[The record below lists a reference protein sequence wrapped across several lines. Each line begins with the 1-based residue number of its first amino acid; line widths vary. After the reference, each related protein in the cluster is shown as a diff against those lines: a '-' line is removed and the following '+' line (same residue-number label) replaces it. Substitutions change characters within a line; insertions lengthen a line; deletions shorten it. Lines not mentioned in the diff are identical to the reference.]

1 MIFLFKAMCNIES
14 LYASLLHSKLA
25 HRKNISTPKKASST
39 RSPSLTMG
47 VHSLWDIVSPTAKPV
62 RLESLN
68 ERRMAV
74 DASIWIY
81 QFLTAMRNKEG
92 DALRNAHIIGFFRR
106 ICKLLYYGIKPV
118 FVFDGGVPVLKLNTI
133 RERKERRQGK
143 RDSAN
148 ATARRLLAK
157 QIHQSQVEKEASP
170 KKKNENKSD
179 EVSSKNQPF
188 YPHDEYHLPDI
199 KGFSYEKGDMRITDS
214 EDYKTVMDQIDDLD
228 GIDLDTVNPASKE
241 FDELPK
247 STQYLILSALRL
259 KSRLRLGYT
268 KEQLEQVFPDS
279 MEFSKFQIEM
289 VKRRNFFTQK
299 LMNVTGMHDGGA
311 SKLNEEVVNRVA
323 GQRDRQYALI
333 RTENG
338 WALSLAQNDG
348 SESAKAIKLEDDD
361 DNDDDDEAENLDWE
375 EVDTKPKP
383 KKKELD
389 YSINASLLPR
399 LSSTKMQGGS
409 QSFLDKR
416 PDLAPTTS
424 HLLDED
430 GEKNSEEEDD
440 YVQLLKE
447 TRAMAQY
454 QESQSRLKE
463 QPPIQVNLESSE
475 AESESESDGE
485 FEDVNFKPTS
495 IPPNIRPSTESSK
508 DLEPISGG
516 SGAGDGAEP
525 PLTHSTKSS
534 AIPVLDNQESRKDL
548 ENIVN
553 KIPQF
558 SFSLNVK
565 GKAFENEKPSE
576 EPPIAPAEK
585 KSKGKSTDAPVP
597 EVPAWFSSSTNDNPY
612 NQSSFVTDREP
623 SNSKTDENYGLLT
636 GEAAQ
641 ELVRNRARFHQE
653 VVELNDESD
662 SDSNSDK
669 EEVIEIQNPERE
681 VKETSAPKTD
691 AGSQPESESD
701 SDSAPVSDS
710 DSEVVREQLPLLDYD
725 FYEDEEERL
734 AEQLTKEQE
743 DYNQF
748 KSALNPNV
756 VQNAFLDDDEIYEQ
770 QRKDKRD
777 ADEVTVEMIHEIQS
791 LLSRFGIPYITAP
804 MEAEAQCATLLQLK
818 LVDGIITDD
827 SDVFLFGGTHVY
839 KNMFQE
845 KNYVEYYS
853 LDLLDQKL
861 GLDRD
866 KLIQLAQLLG
876 SDYTAGLKG
885 IGPVMG
891 VEILAEFGSLKE
903 FAKWYNEGQFDK
915 QKLENETTFQKQLR
929 KRLVK
934 NDIVLDENFPSAA
947 VYDAYIHPTVDSD
960 KTKFVWG
967 SPDLDKLRSFL
978 QQTIG
983 WNREKSDE
991 VLVPLI
997 RDLNKR
1003 KSTGVQKRIN
1013 EFFPVQ
1019 YLQQEKQYKL
1029 GKRIETAT
1037 SKLKKRRLK

>member
-1 MIFLFKAMCNIES
+1 
-14 LYASLLHSKLA
+14 
-25 HRKNISTPKKASST
+25 
-39 RSPSLTMG
+39 MG
-47 VHSLWDIVSPTAKPV
+47 VHSLWDIVSPVAKPV

-81 QFLTAMRNKEG
+81 QFLKAMRNKEG

-143 RDSAN
+143 RDTAN
-148 ATARRLLAK
+148 ATARRLLAR
-157 QIHQSQVEKEASP
+157 QIHQSQTDKESSP
-170 KKKNENKSD
+170 KKKKQSPDENGQTGS
-179 EVSSKNQPF
+179 ETGSFF
-188 YPHDEYHLPDI
+188 YPHDEYHLPEI
-199 KGFSYEKGDMRITDS
+199 KGFSYEKDDLRITDTD
-214 EDYKTVMDQIDDLD
+214 DYKTVMEQIDDLD
-228 GIDLDTVNPASKE
+228 GIDLDSINPASKE

-268 KEQLEQVFPDS
+268 KEQLEHVFSDS

-311 SKLNEEVVNRVA
+311 SKLDDEVVNRVS
-323 GQRDRQYALI
+323 GQRDRKYALI
-333 RTENG
+333 RTDNG
-338 WALSLAQNDG
+338 WALSLTGNDG
-348 SESAKAIKLEDDD
+348 SESTKAIKLDEDEEED
-361 DNDDDDEAENLDWE
+361 ASQLDWE

-383 KKKELD
+383 KKKQLD
-389 YSINASLLPR
+389 YSMNASLLPR
-399 LSSTKMQGGS
+399 LSTTKTQGGS
-409 QSFLDKR
+409 QSFFDKR
-416 PDLAPTTS
+416 PDLAPSTS

-430 GEKNSEEEDD
+430 EDDGTNDHPAVNNVEKEDDNDSNEDD
-440 YVQLLKE
+440 YAMLLKE
-447 TRAMAQY
+447 TKAMSEY
-454 QESQSRLKE
+454 QRRQKELPVQKNIIPQVEVNIEST
-463 QPPIQVNLESSE
+463 
-475 AESESESDGE
+475 ESESDGE
-485 FEDVNFKPTS
+485 FEDVNFKPTVIS
-495 IPPNIRPSTESSK
+495 NSEGGPSNSAAHRPSNDNTVSSIVEK
-508 DLEPISGG
+508 P
-516 SGAGDGAEP
+516 
-525 PLTHSTKSS
+525 S
-534 AIPVLDNQESRKDL
+534 AIPIIDHKVSQQNLDS
-548 ENIVN
+548 IVS
-553 KIPQF
+553 KIPEF
-558 SFSLNVK
+558 SFSLSMR
-565 GKAFENEKPSE
+565 GKAFEDNEKSE
-576 EPPIAPAEK
+576 PGETAPT
-585 KSKGKSTDAPVP
+585 STDTQEKQAQ
-597 EVPAWFSSSTNDNPY
+597 EVPAWFSSTANRNPY
-612 NQSSFVTDREP
+612 SSSSFVADREKSDVRP
-623 SNSKTDENYGLLT
+623 EDQYGILT

-641 ELVRNRARFHQE
+641 ELVKNRIGYHHPELIDLDQLERDDNEDE
-653 VVELNDESD
+653 VEDDAVIEVSKRDLNEQKSPSGKGFSTTKDSTSSRISEGNDSD
-662 SDSNSDK
+662 SDNL
-669 EEVIEIQNPERE
+669 V
-681 VKETSAPKTD
+681 
-691 AGSQPESESD
+691 ESES
-701 SDSAPVSDS
+701 AAT
-710 DSEVVREQLPLLDYD
+710 REQLPILDYD

-734 AEQLTKEQE
+734 AEQLTREQE
-743 DYNQF
+743 DYNHF
-748 KSALNPNV
+748 KSTLNPNLV
-756 VQNAFLDDDEIYEQ
+756 NTAFLEDELFEQ
-770 QRKDKRD
+770 QKKDKRD
-777 ADEVTVEMIHEIQS
+777 ADEVTIEMIHEIQS

-818 LVDGIITDD
+818 LVDGVITDD

-853 LDLLDQKL
+853 LDLFDQKL

-876 SDYTAGLKG
+876 SDYTPGLRG

-915 QKLENETTFQKQLR
+915 QKLEGETAFQKQLR
-929 KRLVK
+929 KRLVS
-934 NDIVLDENFPSAA
+934 NEIILDDNFPSEA
-947 VYDAYIHPTVDSD
+947 VYDAYIHPTVDAD

-983 WNREKSDE
+983 WDKAKSDE
-991 VLVPLI
+991 VLIPLI

-1003 KSTGVQKRIN
+1003 KATGVQKRIN

-1019 YLQQEKQYKL
+1019 YLQQDKQYKL

-1037 SKLKKRRLK
+1037 SKLKKRRTE